1 MAEPKKVI
9 VDPSP
14 NKFRRQALVVAI
26 VLIILG
32 ILVFIIAS
40 AIAGGVI
47 ALLGAIFGLG
57 SQVARDLP
65 VE

>member
-1 MAEPKKVI
+1 MPDKL

-14 NKFRRQALVVAI
+14 SKFRQQAILVAI

-32 ILVFIIAS
+32 IIVFFVAS
-40 AIAGGVI
+40 AVAGGVI
-47 ALLGAIFGLG
+47 ALLGAVFGLG
-57 SQVARDLP
+57 SQVAKDNP

>member
-1 MAEPKKVI
+1 MPKPKDKI
-9 VDPSP
+9 TDPSP
-14 NKFRRQALVVAI
+14 SKFRRQAILVAI

-32 ILVFIIAS
+32 IIVFFVAS

-57 SQVARDLP
+57 SQVVKNLP

>member
-1 MAEPKKVI
+1 MPDRLE
-9 VDPSP
+9 DPSP
-14 NKFRRQALVVAI
+14 SKFRSQAVMVAI

-32 ILVFIIAS
+32 IIVFFIAS

-47 ALLGAIFGLG
+47 ALLGAAFGIG
-57 SQVARDLP
+57 SQVAKDNP